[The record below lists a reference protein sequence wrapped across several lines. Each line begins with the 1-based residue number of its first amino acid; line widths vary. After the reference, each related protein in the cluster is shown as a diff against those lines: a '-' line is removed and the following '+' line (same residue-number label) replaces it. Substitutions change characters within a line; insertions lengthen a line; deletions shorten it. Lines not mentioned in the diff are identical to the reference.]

1 MVISVLS
8 NNLSYTSDKISYDT
22 PSNNWSSG
30 RTVGDFAIDTHKISH
45 QSVDPSDP
53 DETPVIDQGNLS
65 PILMLPDRRKLLA
78 ILRID
83 RTKYSIHNVG
93 E

>member
-1 MVISVLS
+1 MIKAPA
-8 NNLSYTSDKISYDT
+8 NKKISST
-22 PSNNWSSG
+22 LQSG
-30 RTVGDFAIDTHKISH
+30 PNKKLDLLCVGDFAIDTHKISH